1 MQARESDQEK
11 TFCLLYRNYLCLFH
25 PQPATK
31 HYFTKL
37 NKQTMPQWANLTLGQ
52 ASLDLQ
58 LGKTSLI
65 TKMV

>member
-37 NKQTMPQWANLTLGQ
+37 NKQTMPQ
-52 ASLDLQ
+52 
-58 LGKTSLI
+58 
-65 TKMV
+65 